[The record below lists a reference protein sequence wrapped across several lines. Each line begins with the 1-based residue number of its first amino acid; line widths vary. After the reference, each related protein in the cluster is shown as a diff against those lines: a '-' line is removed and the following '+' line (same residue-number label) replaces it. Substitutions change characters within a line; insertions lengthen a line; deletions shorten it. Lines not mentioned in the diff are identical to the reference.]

1 MASMRKHSILAT
13 KIVQGNKE
21 TELHIKPNKKLTI
34 GRSPDNDIVV
44 YSDAYPKKHTLIECK
59 KDTCVLNITPNMS
72 GVIEYKNSRLDFN
85 DLFLHDLLPRKGE
98 FYTLP
103 FSHGRTGAIKIAD
116 TVIYFNY
123 DGDGLQ
129 SLKDMPGYTWKQSFS
144 KTFSKDLLFKTLLT
158 LFCVLEIFLAI
169 KLKGY
174 EVPPVEPP
182 DIDKVPQRFAKFIIN
197 KPAPPIETELATT
210 SGAASGSSEEE
221 SGENKDKEPEAKKPA
236 GGSGSEP
243 GSKPVVAQGLL
254 GLIGGAGSS
263 DNASAT
269 ADFLIEQGLVK
280 ELDEL
285 IGTQKLTNTRANGR
299 RGDGSGS
306 GGGSGSGSGSGDG
319 LDDLLALGLA
329 GGIDDLLPAG
339 GGVEKVTLQK
349 KGNVNIEQPKQMRGS
364 QAAQA
369 QRTQQSVMSIINSQ
383 EGRIMYTYN
392 KYLRE
397 DPNLRGKIN
406 VDITIEAD
414 GTVSNVAILE
424 TDIPIQ
430 EFIQDIVNILRRLKF
445 PPITE
450 GAVQV
455 NLPFVFNRMN

>member
-1 MASMRKHSILAT
+1 MAHTRKHSILAT

-21 TELHIKPNKKLTI
+21 IELQIKPNNKLTI
-34 GRSPDNDIVV
+34 GRSPDNDIVI

-72 GVIEYKNSRLDFN
+72 GAIEYKNSKLDFN
-85 DLFLHDLLPRKGE
+85 DLFLHNLLPRKGE
-98 FYTLP
+98 FYSLA
-103 FSHGRTGAIKIAD
+103 FGHGRTGAIKIAD
-116 TVIYFNY
+116 TIVYFNY
-123 DGDGLQ
+123 DGAGLQ
-129 SLKDMPGYTWKQSFS
+129 PIKDMPGYTWKQSFS
-144 KTFSKDLLFKTLLT
+144 KTFSKDLLFKSLLT
-158 LFCVLEIFLAI
+158 IFFCLEIFLAI

-174 EVPPVEPP
+174 QVPDIEPP
-182 DIDKVPQRFAKFIIN
+182 DMDKIPQRFAKFIIN
-197 KPAPPIETELATT
+197 KPTPPPELELATS
-210 SGAASGSSEEE
+210 SGDGDGSSEEE
-221 SGENKDKEPEAKKPA
+221 QGEKKENEPKAQKST
-236 GGSGSEP
+236 GGSG
-243 GSKPVVAQGLL
+243 GDQGNKPVVAQGLL

-285 IGTQKLTNTRANGR
+285 IGSQKLNNTRANGR

-306 GGGSGSGSGSGDG
+306 GSGTGSGSGSGDG
-319 LDDLLALGLA
+319 LDDLVALGLS
-329 GGIDDLLPAG
+329 GIDDLLPAG
-339 GGVEKVTLQK
+339 GGVEKVALQK

-369 QRTQQSVMSIINSQ
+369 QRTPQSVMSIINSQ

-406 VDITIEAD
+406 IDITIEAD
-414 GTVSNVAILE
+414 GSVSNVAVLD
-424 TDIPIQ
+424 TDIPVQ
-430 EFIQDIVNILRRLKF
+430 EFIQDIISILRRLKF
-445 PPITE
+445 PAITE
-450 GAVQV
+450 GAIQV
-455 NLPFVFNRMN
+455 NLPFVFNRVN